1 MFIKELKIFSRE
13 NWWVYLLLS
22 IALTIVYITGK
33 WNLVE
38 IIILF
43 LLNFLWN
50 LFVMVAMWNYQ
61 EKNNKI
67 WSIYHV
73 STTLTFTIISIYWA
87 FFLDQFQYLFW
98 QITYLI
104 AAIKAI
110 SYYKFEHNI
119 KFFTPYLVGGINIIL
134 MSLFIYLFPFSLFG
148 TIQAI
153 WFSFVTIGLVSITD
167 KFRFYMS
174 FIWVFFITSWSAI
187 WLYTSYLN
195 ENIDWIALGYFLLT
209 ISVLV
214 YHIKLL
220 PKYLNV
226 SEKVTI

>member
-1 MFIKELKIFSRE
+1 MFLSELKKFSRD

-33 WNLVE
+33 WNLIE

-61 EKNNKI
+61 AKNNKI
-67 WSIYHV
+67 WSIYHL
-73 STTLTFTIISIYWA
+73 STTLIFTIISIYWA
-87 FFLDQFQYLFW
+87 LFLDQFQYLFW

-110 SYYKFEHNI
+110 SYYKFEYNI
-119 KFFTPYLVGGINIIL
+119 KVFTPYLVGWINIIL
-134 MSLFIYLFPFSLFG
+134 MVLFLYLLPFSLFG

-153 WFSFVTIGLVSITD
+153 WFSFVTTWLVSVTD

-174 FIWVFFITSWSAI
+174 LIWVLFITIWSAI
-187 WLYTSYLN
+187 WLYFSYLSG
-195 ENIDWIALGYFLLT
+195 NIDWIALGYFLLT
-209 ISVLV
+209 ISVLI

-220 PKYLNV
+220 PKYL
-226 SEKVTI
+226 KK